1 MVEVFLVDDNG
12 RRVLNGYGSSYL
24 PCSAGYEELLIHTW
38 RPADKSVKGKLRNWL
53 LGTGPELNEPE
64 AIISS
69 STQQRWVHCYQEY
82 YKNPYLGK
90 NFRQSRWERS
100 NSSFTR

>member
-12 RRVLNGYGSSYL
+12 RRVLYGYGSSYL

-69 STQQRWVHCYQEY
+69 STQQRLDLSIQ
-82 YKNPYLGK
+82 
-90 NFRQSRWERS
+90 NFTYSHIQAKI
-100 NSSFTR
+100 SS

>member
-69 STQQRWVHCYQEY
+69 STQQRWVHSYQEY
-82 YKNPYLGK
+82 YKNSYLGK
-90 NFRQSRWERS
+90 NSQQSRWERS
-100 NSSFTR
+100 SSSFTR